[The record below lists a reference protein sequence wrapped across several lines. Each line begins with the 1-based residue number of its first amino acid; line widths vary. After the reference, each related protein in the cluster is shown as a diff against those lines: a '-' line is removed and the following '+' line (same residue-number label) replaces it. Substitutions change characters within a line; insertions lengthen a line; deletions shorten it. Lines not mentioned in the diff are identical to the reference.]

1 MAFINQKEAKLAK
14 GKKMIRN
21 NTSETGHEIEKTTEG
36 VGWCCIVK
44 SIEDDEYVWVTFPE
58 MYSLGPFGPMKG
70 VVQTKVPVR
79 DLTPVSDEVWDVAQQ
94 LDQLKPKKFQFL
106 GNYYDIDDYAN
117 VMASRN
123 EAQ

>member
-1 MAFINQKEAKLAK
+1 
-14 GKKMIRN
+14 
-21 NTSETGHEIEKTTEG
+21 
-36 VGWCCIVK
+36 
-44 SIEDDEYVWVTFPE
+44 
-58 MYSLGPFGPMKG
+58 MKG

-117 VMASRN
+117 LMASRN